1 MENNSRPNL
10 RKEFFSSKTLRWTI
24 SVLGGL
30 IIIVGSFAL
39 GIRVGLQEA
48 KFTESWAKNYPNNFG
63 GSRPILPPPQER
75 NQIINSHGIVGTI
88 LSIDKDLKT
97 LVIKGSDNVEKTVTL
112 ENETTIRENFDT
124 LTAKDLKS
132 GQTIIVIG
140 EPQEQGSASGQIEA
154 KFIRVLSQP

>member
-1 MENNSRPNL
+1 M
-10 RKEFFSSKTLRWTI
+10 
-24 SVLGGL
+24 
-30 IIIVGSFAL
+30 
-39 GIRVGLQEA
+39 
-48 KFTESWAKNYPNNFG
+48 
-63 GSRPILPPPQER
+63 
-75 NQIINSHGIVGTI
+75 
-88 LSIDKDLKT
+88 
-97 LVIKGSDNVEKTVTL
+97 IKGSDNVEKTVTL